1 LLRSND
7 GFFALRLAQKTSQ
20 RFLQSI
26 WAFIVWHCILAMQLR
41 LAAASYIQAYAVLAL
56 PHEQKT
62 TQPAPM
68 RPARHFRATS
78 RINTA
83 FDDFSLLFPATLC
96 ASLTLGF

>member
-1 LLRSND
+1 
-7 GFFALRLAQKTSQ
+7 
-20 RFLQSI
+20 
-26 WAFIVWHCILAMQLR
+26 MQLR